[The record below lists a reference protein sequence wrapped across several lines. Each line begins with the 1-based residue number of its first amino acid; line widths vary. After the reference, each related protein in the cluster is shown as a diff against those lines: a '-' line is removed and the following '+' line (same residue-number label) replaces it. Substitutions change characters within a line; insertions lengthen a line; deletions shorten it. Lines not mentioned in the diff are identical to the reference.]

1 MHSQWDSITACSREF
16 VVVGVWVGGCSFV
29 FSKDRGCQYSRMG
42 RRPDASGC
50 WERQRWEAE
59 GGKSRGWGSRKRKL
73 FLVLQGGI
81 GTIVI
86 KASF

>member
-1 MHSQWDSITACSREF
+1 MTDSALGAQAGEGEASSWH
-16 VVVGVWVGGCSFV
+16 G
-29 FSKDRGCQYSRMG
+29 G
-42 RRPDASGC
+42 RRG
-50 WERQRWEAE
+50 ERQRWEAE